1 MSRRSVFLQRN
12 SAVRFDRQPQKMH
25 DSIRSLFHS
34 FFGTNQDHFR
44 EPIKAMNILKKKSLK
59 NQSI

>member
-1 MSRRSVFLQRN
+1 
-12 SAVRFDRQPQKMH
+12 MH

-44 EPIKAMNILKKKSLK
+44 EPIKSDEHIEKKKLEK
-59 NQSI
+59 PIDLA